1 MASESKNKKTPQ
13 LRSFCFTDL
22 PKCYEIVS
30 LSFGVSERISPHILA
45 DYMAKLY
52 VESSVIESSKAF
64 GLEVDGEVV
73 GFLFGRLPDEPLF
86 QGRFSG
92 FFGKLAMIGELLLLK
107 GVSLASK
114 WTWLK
119 TAIEHDRRSPDLGT
133 KCEVTL
139 VAISPAA
146 QGLGGGRMLL
156 EAFIDHCVTNGQSDL
171 YLETDASSNFRFYEH
186 LGFKHIGSFDSPLA
200 AAFSGGSGET
210 FVYHRALSS

>member
-1 MASESKNKKTPQ
+1 MVSRSKDKKTPQ
-13 LRSFCFTDL
+13 LHSFRFTDL
-22 PKCYEIVS
+22 PKCYEIVA

-45 DYMAKLY
+45 DFLAKLY

-86 QGRFSG
+86 QGRYSG
-92 FFGKLAMIGELLLLK
+92 FFGKLAMIGELLFLK
-107 GVSLASK
+107 GVSLVSK

-119 TAIEHDRRSPDLGT
+119 NGIEHDRRSPDLGT

-139 VAISPAA
+139 FAISPAA
-146 QGLGGGRMLL
+146 QGLGGGRILL

-171 YLETDASSNFRFYEH
+171 YLETDASSNFRFYDH
-186 LGFKHIGSFDSPLA
+186 LGFKHIDSFDSPIA

-210 FVYHRALSS
+210 FVYHKALSS

>member
-1 MASESKNKKTPQ
+1 MLSSSKDKRTPQ
-13 LRSFCFTDL
+13 LRSFRFTNL
-22 PKCYEIVS
+22 PKCYEIVG
-30 LSFGVSERISPHILA
+30 LGFGVSERISPDILA
-45 DYMAKLY
+45 DHLSKLY

-86 QGRFSG
+86 KGRYSG
-92 FFGKLAMIGELLLLK
+92 FLGKLAMIGELLFLR
-107 GVSLASK
+107 GVSLGSK

-119 TAIEHDRRSPDLGT
+119 NGIEHDRRSPDLDA

-139 VAISPAA
+139 FAISPNA
-146 QGLGGGRMLL
+146 QGLGGGRILL

-171 YLETDASSNFRFYEH
+171 YLETDASSNFQFYEH
-186 LGFKHIGSFDSPLA
+186 LGFKHIDSFNSPIA

-210 FVYHRALSS
+210 FVYHKALSS